1 MSSSLQCAKSGLL
14 GGLALIFA
22 GALIAGP
29 SARAATVI
37 VPYAGSFNEATV
49 PAEDGLAAGDY
60 DTIGGN
66 ADVGQFNLVAG
77 SNVFM
82 GSIWTPGD
90 SSDFFLINV
99 GANQTLIGAT
109 IAFGTNLSPLTPMF
123 AFPPPQWN
131 LSETSGSTTIFD
143 LPVGSNG
150 LTTTAN
156 VAAPAFTVGPG
167 FYNMLLGNG
176 TFGISSGNNSTPI
189 NYTMTFNVE
198 EKLSVMPLPG
208 ALPLLAG
215 GLGLLSFAGWRKK
228 RSAIMMRQRSGG
240 SPQLS

>member
-1 MSSSLQCAKSGLL
+1 MLISRIRSKNIWVT
-14 GGLALIFA
+14 LAFLFA
-22 GALIAGP
+22 GSLVTSSVGQ
-29 SARAATVI
+29 AATVI
-37 VPYAGSFNEATV
+37 VPYAGSFNEAVV

-82 GSIWTPGD
+82 GSVWTPGD
-90 SSDFFLINV
+90 SSDFFLINIA
-99 GANQTLIGAT
+99 ANQTLIGAS
-109 IAFGTNLSPLTPMF
+109 IAFGTNLTPFAPMF

-131 LSETSGSTTIFD
+131 LSDSSGITTIFD
-143 LPVGSNG
+143 LIVGSNG

-156 VAAPAFTVGPG
+156 VTAPAFTAGPG

-176 TFGISSGNNSTPI
+176 TFGINSGNFNTPI
-189 NYTMTFNVE
+189 NYTITFDVAE
-198 EKLSVMPLPG
+198 SLSTVPVPA

-215 GLGLLSFAGWRKK
+215 GIGLLGFASRRNKRKI
-228 RSAIMMRQRSGG
+228 AA
-240 SPQLS
+240 